1 MMDYLDSNNK
11 VNLTI
16 IYNSGINSPFKRIP
30 DMHVT
35 LLGKEYEI
43 SDQGRLTITLDKG
56 EYELLFTCMR
66 RKKNCHM
73 HINGEKMISV
83 GFNKLWGTIEIK
95 TVSEHVIV

>member
-1 MMDYLDSNNK
+1 MEQWGPSDK

-43 SDQGRLTITLDKG
+43 SDQGRLTTTLDKG
-56 EYELLFTCMR
+56 EYDLLFTCMR
-66 RKKNCHM
+66 RKKSCRIS
-73 HINGEKMISV
+73 INGEKIMSV
-83 GFNKLWGTIEIK
+83 GFNRFWGTIEIK
-95 TVSEHVIV
+95 TVSEHVTI